1 MSTQIPEPIRHV
13 SGPAFPSIATL
24 IAEDHAA
31 EGGALWCCPLCG
43 GLNAADDPLEPFAAE
58 GWCQHDKC
66 ADRRA
71 ILRSL
76 PWVNVTPEIGRQTRC
91 ITVQA

>member
-1 MSTQIPEPIRHV
+1 M
-13 SGPAFPSIATL
+13 SGPAFPTIATL

-31 EGGALWCCPLCG
+31 AGGALWCCPLCG
-43 GLNAADDPLEPFAAE
+43 GLNASDDPEEPFASA
-58 GWCQHDKC
+58 GWCQHEKC

-71 ILRSL
+71 IVRSL
-76 PWVNVTPEIGRQTRC
+76 PWVACSPEIERWPRC